1 MSLFKST
8 LIVSAFTLLSRISGL
23 ARDIVMAHYFGAGKA
38 TDAFFIAFKL
48 PNFLRRL
55 FGEGAFS
62 QAFVPV
68 LTEYRIQRDKSAVA
82 DLVQHTMGTL
92 GGILILLS
100 LVCVIAAPVVVMG
113 IAWGYIDQP
122 DKIALTTD
130 MFRVTFPY
138 ILFISLTALSA
149 GVLNSYSKFAVP
161 AFTPILLNLS
171 LIGCAIWLAPHLDV
185 PVKALAWGVFIAGIL
200 QLGFQLPFLY
210 KLGFLHWPRWGWKHT
225 GVRRIMKLM
234 LPGIVGSSVMQ
245 INLLFDIFIASFLV
259 TGSITWLYYA
269 DRMLEFPLGVF
280 GIALA
285 TVILPSLSEKHAAD
299 DTDGFSH
306 MLDFALR
313 WVIII
318 GLPAAV
324 ALFILAKPLLATFLQ
339 HGAYSI
345 HAIDMS
351 TFALQAYSFGLL
363 AHMMVKVLAPGYYA
377 RQDTKTPMKIGLI
390 AMASNMILNI
400 VFVVA
405 LYQLSVEGLHAGL
418 ALATAASGG
427 INAYLLWHGLIKK
440 KVHQPNK
447 GWLRF
452 GAQVSMACVVMVGV
466 LIGILGAIPEWYELS
481 LVSQIL
487 NLLILVSAGGASYFV
502 VLFIVGIR
510 PKDLTRPNKS
520 VNKNTTEAKNIPESK
535 V

>member
-8 LIVSAFTLLSRISGL
+8 LVVSAFTLLSRISGL

-68 LTEYRIQRDKSAVA
+68 LTEYKVQRDKSDVA
-82 DLVQHTMGTL
+82 DLVQHTAGTL
-92 GGILILLS
+92 GGILLLLS
-100 LVCVIAAPVVVMG
+100 IVCLIAAPIVVMA

-122 DKIALTTD
+122 DKVALTTD
-130 MFRVTFPY
+130 MFRLTFPY
-138 ILFISLTALSA
+138 IIFISLTALSS
-149 GVLNSYSKFAVP
+149 GVLNSYGKFAVP

-171 LIGCAIWLAPHLDV
+171 LIGAAIWLAPYLDV
-185 PVKALAWGVFIAGIL
+185 PVKALAWGVFFAGIL

-210 KLGFLHWPRWGWKHT
+210 KLGFLRWPRWGWRHS
-225 GVRRIMKLM
+225 GVRRVMKLM
-234 LPGIVGSSVMQ
+234 TPGIIGSSAMQ
-245 INLLFDIFIASFLV
+245 INLLFDIFVASFLV

-285 TVILPSLSEKHAAD
+285 TVILPSLSGKHAAKD
-299 DTDGFSH
+299 PEGFSH
-306 MLDFALR
+306 MLDFAMR
-313 WVIII
+313 WVFIV

-345 HAIDMS
+345 ESIDMS
-351 TFALQAYSFGLL
+351 VFALQAYSFGLL
-363 AHMMVKVLAPGYYA
+363 AHMLVKVLAPGYFA

-390 AMASNMILNI
+390 AMASNMVLNI
-400 VFVVA
+400 VFVVG
-405 LYQLSVEGLHAGL
+405 LYLLAVDGLHAGL
-418 ALATAASGG
+418 AMATAVSGV
-427 INAYLLWHGLIKK
+427 INAGLLWRGLRRK

-452 GAQVSMACVVMVGV
+452 GAQLSLACLVMVGV
-466 LIGILGAIPEWYELS
+466 LLTYLGNIAPWYELNLS
-481 LVSQIL
+481 SQIF
-487 NLLILVSAGGASYFV
+487 NLSLLVLVGAASYFV
-502 VLFIVGIR
+502 VLFILGIR
-510 PKDLTRPNKS
+510 VKDLRRPAENS
-520 VNKNTTEAKNIPESK
+520 GDSLI
-535 V
+535 

>member
-55 FGEGAFS
+55 FGEGAFH

-68 LTEYRIQRDKSAVA
+68 LTEYKVQRDKSDVA

-92 GGILILLS
+92 GGILLLLS
-100 LVCVIAAPVVVMG
+100 LVCVLAAPIVVMA

-122 DKIALTTD
+122 EKIALTTD

-149 GVLNSYSKFAVP
+149 GILNTYGKFAVP

-171 LIGCAIWLAPHLDV
+171 LIACSIWLAPYLDV

-200 QLGFQLPFLY
+200 QFGFQLPFLY
-210 KLGFLHWPRWGWKHT
+210 KLGFLRWPRWGWAHQ

-245 INLLFDIFIASFLV
+245 INLLFDILVASFLV

-285 TVILPSLSEKHAAD
+285 TVILPSLSEKHASD
-299 DTDGFSH
+299 DPSGFSH
-306 MLDFALR
+306 MLDFAMR

-339 HGAYSI
+339 HGEYST
-345 HAIDMS
+345 HSIDMS
-351 TFALQAYSFGLL
+351 AFALQAYSFGLL
-363 AHMMVKVLAPGYYA
+363 AHMLVKVLAPGYFA
-377 RQDTKTPMKIGLI
+377 RQDTKTPMRIGLI
-390 AMASNMILNI
+390 AMASNMVLNV
-400 VFVVA
+400 VFVLL
-405 LYQLSVEGLHAGL
+405 LYQLSVDGLHAGL
-418 ALATAASGG
+418 ALATAGSGV
-427 INAYLLWHGLIKK
+427 INAYLLWRGLHRKGI
-440 KVHQPNK
+440 HMPDS
-447 GWLRF
+447 GWLWF
-452 GAQVSMACVVMVGV
+452 FTQVLVASAAMIGV
-466 LIGILGAIPEWYELS
+466 LLAILGNLSDWYTLDLWHQIGYLAL
-481 LVSQIL
+481 LVAS
-487 NLLILVSAGGASYFV
+487 GGLSYFL
-502 VLFIVGIR
+502 VLFILGIR
-510 PKDLTRPNKS
+510 PKDLRQPRKS
-520 VNKNTTEAKNIPESK
+520 SG
-535 V
+535 

>member
-8 LIVSAFTLLSRISGL
+8 IVVSAFTLLSRISGL

-55 FGEGAFS
+55 FGEGAFA

-68 LTEYRIQRDKSAVA
+68 LTEYKIKRDQSAVV

-92 GGILILLS
+92 GGFLLLLS
-100 LVCVIAAPVVVMG
+100 AICILAAPIVVMG

-130 MFRVTFPY
+130 MFRITFPY

-149 GVLNSYSKFAVP
+149 GVLNSYGKFAVP
-161 AFTPILLNLS
+161 AFTPILLNVS
-171 LIGCAIWLAPHLDV
+171 LMACAVWLAPHLDV

-210 KLGFLHWPRWGWKHT
+210 KLGFLRWPRWGWKHS

-245 INLLFDIFIASFLV
+245 INLLFDIFVASFLV

-285 TVILPSLSEKHAAD
+285 TVILPSLSKKHAAD
-299 DTDGFSH
+299 DATGFSH
-306 MLDFALR
+306 MLDFAMR
-313 WVIII
+313 WVFII
-318 GLPAAV
+318 GLPAAL
-324 ALFILAKPLLATFLQ
+324 ALFILARPLLATFLQ

-345 HAIDMS
+345 DSIEMS
-351 TFALQAYSFGLL
+351 IFALQAYSFGLL
-363 AHMMVKVLAPGYYA
+363 AHMLVKVLAPGYFA
-377 RQDTKTPMKIGLI
+377 RQDTKTPMKIAVKAMI
-390 AMASNMILNI
+390 ANMFLNI
-400 VFVVA
+400 LFVVPMV
-405 LYQLSVEGLHAGL
+405 LYNYEAPHVGL
-418 ALATAASGG
+418 ALATTASAYMNAA
-427 INAYLLWHGLIKK
+427 LLFYALKRQRIY
-440 KVHQPNK
+440 QPQK
-447 GWLRF
+447 GWFVFTL
-452 GAQVSMACVVMVGV
+452 Q
-466 LIGILGAIPEWYELS
+466 LILGNSLLAVFIVFWTPVLS
-481 LVSQIL
+481 IWSDWSLDQRIL
-487 NLLILVSAGGASYFV
+487 NLCLIIFLAGLIYLASM
-502 VLFIVGIR
+502 LITGLR
-510 PKDLTRPNKS
+510 PAQLKR
-520 VNKNTTEAKNIPESK
+520 
-535 V
+535 

>member
-8 LIVSAFTLLSRISGL
+8 LVVSAFTLLSRISGL

-55 FGEGAFS
+55 FGEGAFH

-68 LTEYRIQRDKSAVA
+68 LTEYKVQRDKSAVA

-92 GGILILLS
+92 GGVLLLLS
-100 LVCVIAAPVVVMG
+100 VVCLLAAPWVVMG

-122 DKIALTTD
+122 DKMALTTD

-149 GVLNSYSKFAVP
+149 GVLNSYGKFAVP

-171 LIGCAIWLAPHLDV
+171 LIGCAVWLSPYFDV
-185 PVKALAWGVFIAGIL
+185 PVKALAWGVLFAGIL

-210 KLGFLHWPRWGWKHT
+210 KLGLLHWPRWGWHHS
-225 GVRRIMKLM
+225 GVRRVMKLM
-234 LPGIVGSSVMQ
+234 GPGIIGSSVMQ
-245 INLLFDIFIASFLV
+245 INLLFDIFVASFLA

-285 TVILPSLSEKHAAD
+285 TVILPSLSGKHAD
-299 DTDGFSH
+299 KDPQGFSH
-306 MLDFALR
+306 MLDFAMR
-313 WVIII
+313 WVILI

-324 ALFILAKPLLATFLQ
+324 ALFLLAKPLLATFLQ
-339 HGAYSI
+339 HGAYSEY
-345 HAIDMS
+345 AIDMS
-351 TFALQAYSFGLL
+351 IFALQAYSFGLL
-363 AHMMVKVLAPGYYA
+363 AHMLVKVLAPGYFA

-390 AMASNMILNI
+390 AMASNMFLNV
-400 VFVVA
+400 VFVVG
-405 LYQLSVEGLHAGL
+405 LYQLGVDGLHAGL
-418 ALATAASGG
+418 ALATAGSGA
-427 INAYLLWHGLIKK
+427 INAYLLWRGLRRKN
-440 KVHQPNK
+440 VHQPNK
-447 GWLRF
+447 GWWLF
-452 GAQVSMACVVMVGV
+452 AIQVSLACAVMVGV
-466 LIGILGAIPEWYELS
+466 LLLLLNMIPPWYGLS
-481 LVSQIL
+481 LLDQMMYLS
-487 NLLILVSAGGASYFV
+487 LLVITGAASYFV
-502 VLFIVGIR
+502 TLFVCGIR
-510 PKDLTRPNKS
+510 AKDLRRPAENS
-520 VNKNTTEAKNIPESK
+520 VNSLI
-535 V
+535 

>member
-8 LIVSAFTLLSRISGL
+8 IVVSVFTLLSRVTGL

-55 FGEGAFS
+55 FGEGAFA

-68 LTEYRIQRDKSAVA
+68 LTEYRVKRDQSAVA
-82 DLVQHTMGTL
+82 DLVQHTTGTL
-92 GGILILLS
+92 GGILLLLS
-100 LVCVIAAPVVVMG
+100 IVSVIAAPIVVMG

-130 MFRVTFPY
+130 MFRITFPY
-138 ILFISLTALSA
+138 ILFISLTALTS

-161 AFTPILLNLS
+161 AFTPILLNVS
-171 LIGCAIWLAPHLDV
+171 LMACAVWLAPYFDE

-200 QLGFQLPFLY
+200 QLGFQLPFIY
-210 KLGFLHWPRWGWKHT
+210 RLGFLRWPRWGWKHS
-225 GVRRIMKLM
+225 GVRRVMKLM
-234 LPGIVGSSVMQ
+234 IPGIVGSSVMQ
-245 INLLFDIFIASFLV
+245 INLLFDIFVASFLV

-285 TVILPSLSEKHAAD
+285 TVILPSLSEKHASD
-299 DTDGFSH
+299 DKNGFSH
-306 MLDFALR
+306 MLDFAMR
-313 WVIII
+313 WVFII

-339 HGAYSI
+339 HGAYTT

-363 AHMMVKVLAPGYYA
+363 AHMLVKVLAPGYFA
-377 RQDTKTPMKIGLI
+377 RQDTKTPMKIGLV
-390 AMASNMILNI
+390 A
-400 VFVVA
+400 VVA
-405 LYQLSVEGLHAGL
+405 NMVLNVVFIVALMQLEIEGLHAGL
-418 ALATAASGG
+418 AMATATSGVL
-427 INAYLLWHGLIKK
+427 NAFMLWRGLVRKN
-440 KVHQPNK
+440 VHQPNK

-452 GAQVSMACVVMVGV
+452 GLQIGLACLAMVSV
-466 LIGILGAIPEWYELS
+466 LMMILNAIGQWYELS
-481 LVSQIL
+481 LMAQIF
-487 NLLILVSAGGASYFV
+487 NLLILVAAGGASYFV
-502 VLFIVGIR
+502 VLFAVGIR
-510 PKDLTRPNKS
+510 LKDLRRPAENS
-520 VNKNTTEAKNIPESK
+520 ANSLV
-535 V
+535 

>member
-8 LIVSAFTLLSRISGL
+8 IVVSAFTLLSRISGL

-55 FGEGAFS
+55 FGEGAFA

-68 LTEYRIQRDKSAVA
+68 LTEYKLKRDQSAVV

-92 GGILILLS
+92 GGFLLLLS
-100 LVCVIAAPVVVMG
+100 AICMLAAPIVVMG

-130 MFRVTFPY
+130 MFRITFPY

-149 GVLNSYSKFAVP
+149 GVLNSYGKFAVP
-161 AFTPILLNLS
+161 AFTPILLNVS
-171 LIGCAIWLAPHLDV
+171 LMACAVWLAPHLDV

-210 KLGFLHWPRWGWKHT
+210 KLGFLRWPRWGWKHS

-245 INLLFDIFIASFLV
+245 INLLFDIFVASFLV

-285 TVILPSLSEKHAAD
+285 TVILPSLSKKHAAD
-299 DTDGFSH
+299 DATGFSH
-306 MLDFALR
+306 MLDFAMR
-313 WVIII
+313 WVFII
-318 GLPAAV
+318 GLPAAL

-345 HAIDMS
+345 DSIEMS
-351 TFALQAYSFGLL
+351 IFALQAYSFGLL
-363 AHMMVKVLAPGYYA
+363 AHMLVKVLAPGYFA

-390 AMASNMILNI
+390 AMASNMVLNV
-400 VFVVA
+400 VFVLA
-405 LYQLSVEGLHAGL
+405 LYQLEVDGLHAGL
-418 ALATAASGG
+418 AMATAASGV
-427 INAYLLWHGLIKK
+427 INAYLLWRGLAKA
-440 KVHQPNK
+440 KVHQANK

-452 GAQVSMACVVMVGV
+452 ALQIAVACVAMVGI
-466 LIGILGAIPEWYELS
+466 LLFTLSSIGQWYNLD
-481 LVSQIL
+481 LMAQIL
-487 NLLILVSAGGASYFV
+487 NLSMLVIVGGASYFA
-502 VLFIVGIR
+502 VLFALGIR
-510 PKDLTRPNKS
+510 LKDLRRPAENS
-520 VNKNTTEAKNIPESK
+520 PNSLV
-535 V
+535 

>member
-55 FGEGAFS
+55 FGEGAFH

-68 LTEYRIQRDKSAVA
+68 LTEYKVQRDKSDVA

-92 GGILILLS
+92 GGILLLLS
-100 LVCVIAAPVVVMG
+100 LVCVLAAPIVVMA

-122 DKIALTTD
+122 EKITLTTD

-149 GVLNSYSKFAVP
+149 GILNTYGKFAVP

-171 LIGCAIWLAPHLDV
+171 LIACSIWLAPYLDV

-200 QLGFQLPFLY
+200 QFGFQLPFLY
-210 KLGFLHWPRWGWKHT
+210 KLGFLRWPRWGWAHQ

-245 INLLFDIFIASFLV
+245 INLLFDILVASFLV

-285 TVILPSLSEKHAAD
+285 TVILPSLSEKHASD
-299 DTDGFSH
+299 DPSGFSH
-306 MLDFALR
+306 MLDFAMR

-339 HGAYSI
+339 HGEYST
-345 HAIDMS
+345 HSIDMS
-351 TFALQAYSFGLL
+351 AFALQAYSFGLL
-363 AHMMVKVLAPGYYA
+363 AHMLVKVLAPGYFA
-377 RQDTKTPMKIGLI
+377 RQDTKTPMRIGLI
-390 AMASNMILNI
+390 AMASNMVLNV
-400 VFVVA
+400 VFVLL
-405 LYQLSVEGLHAGL
+405 LYQLSVDGLHAGL
-418 ALATAASGG
+418 ALATAGSGV
-427 INAYLLWHGLIKK
+427 INAYLLWRGLHRKGI
-440 KVHQPNK
+440 HMPDS
-447 GWLRF
+447 GWLWF
-452 GAQVSMACVVMVGV
+452 FTQVLVASAAMIGV
-466 LIGILGAIPEWYELS
+466 LLAILGNLSDWYTLDLWHQIGYLAL
-481 LVSQIL
+481 LVAS
-487 NLLILVSAGGASYFV
+487 GGLSYFL
-502 VLFIVGIR
+502 VLFILGIR
-510 PKDLTRPNKS
+510 PKDLRQPRKS
-520 VNKNTTEAKNIPESK
+520 SG
-535 V
+535 

>member
-68 LTEYRIQRDKSAVA
+68 LTEYKVHKDKSEVA

-92 GGILILLS
+92 AGILILLS
-100 LVCVIAAPVVVMG
+100 LVCLIAAPVVVMG

-122 DKIALTTD
+122 EKIALTTD

-171 LIGCAIWLAPHLDV
+171 LIACAIWLAPHLDV
-185 PVKALAWGVFIAGIL
+185 PVKSLAWGVFIAGIL
-200 QLGFQLPFLY
+200 QFGFQLPFLY

-234 LPGIVGSSVMQ
+234 LPGIMGSSVMQ

-285 TVILPSLSEKHAAD
+285 TVILPSLSEKHASD
-299 DTDGFSH
+299 DADGFSH
-306 MLDFALR
+306 MLDFAMR

-345 HAIDMS
+345 DAINMS

-363 AHMMVKVLAPGYYA
+363 AHMLVKVLAPGYFA

-390 AMASNMILNI
+390 AMASNMILNV
-400 VFVVA
+400 VFVFV
-405 LYQLSVEGLHAGL
+405 LYKLNVDGLHAGL
-418 ALATAASGG
+418 ALATAASGA

-440 KVHQPNK
+440 KVHHPNK
-447 GWLRF
+447 GWFKFSL
-452 GAQVSMACVVMVGV
+452 QVSLACSAMVGV
-466 LIGILGAIPEWYELS
+466 LLIILGNIPEWYDLS
-481 LVSQIL
+481 LIDQIL
-487 NLLILVSAGGASYFV
+487 NLLALVVAGGLSYFA
-502 VLFIVGIR
+502 VLFILGIR
-510 PKDLTRPNKS
+510 PKDL
-520 VNKNTTEAKNIPESK
+520 AKPRK
-535 V
+535 TA

>member
-8 LIVSAFTLLSRISGL
+8 IIVSAFTLLSRISGL
-23 ARDIVMAHYFGAGKA
+23 ARDIVLAHYFGAGKA

-55 FGEGAFS
+55 FGEGAFA

-68 LTEYRIQRDKSAVA
+68 LTEYRIKRDDAAVA

-92 GGILILLS
+92 GGFLLLLS
-100 LVCVIAAPVVVMG
+100 LISLLAAPIVVMA

-130 MFRVTFPY
+130 LFRVTFPY
-138 ILFISLTALSA
+138 IFFIALTALSA
-149 GVLNSYSKFAVP
+149 GVLNSYGKFAVP

-171 LIGCAIWLAPHLDV
+171 LIGCAIWFAPYFDV
-185 PVKALAWGVFIAGIL
+185 PVKALAWGVFFAGIL

-210 KLGFLHWPRWGWKHT
+210 KLGFLRWPKWGWKHS
-225 GVRRIMKLM
+225 GVRRVMKLM

-285 TVILPSLSEKHAAD
+285 TVILPGLSNKHAAD
-299 DTDGFSH
+299 DPEGFSH
-306 MLDFALR
+306 MLDFAMR
-313 WVIII
+313 WVFII

-324 ALFILAKPLLATFLQ
+324 ALFMLAKPLLATFLQ
-339 HGAYSI
+339 HGAFST

-363 AHMMVKVLAPGYYA
+363 AHMLVKVLAPGYFA

-390 AMASNMILNI
+390 AVVVNMILN
-400 VFVVA
+400 VAFVVA
-405 LYQLSVEGLHAGL
+405 LYQYEVEGLHAGL
-418 ALATAASGG
+418 AMATAGSG
-427 INAYLLWHGLIKK
+427 ILNAYLLWRGLIRKQ
-440 KVHQPNK
+440 VHQPNK
-447 GWLRF
+447 GWSRF
-452 GAQVSMACVVMVGV
+452 AVQISLACVAMVAV
-466 LIGILGAIPEWYELS
+466 LYAILGSIAQWYDLS
-481 LVSQIL
+481 LMEQIY
-487 NLLILVSAGGASYFV
+487 NLLLLVVAGAVSYFV
-502 VLFIVGIR
+502 VLFALGIR
-510 PKDLTRPNKS
+510 LKDLRRPAENS
-520 VNKNTTEAKNIPESK
+520 RNSLV
-535 V
+535 

>member
-8 LIVSAFTLLSRISGL
+8 LVVTTFTLLSRISGL

-55 FGEGAFS
+55 FGEGSFS

-68 LTEYRIQRDKSAVA
+68 LTEYKVRHDKSAVA

-92 GGILILLS
+92 GGVLLLLS
-100 LVCVIAAPVVVMG
+100 TVCLIAAPVVVMG

-138 ILFISLTALSA
+138 IFFIALTALSA
-149 GVLNSYSKFAVP
+149 GVLNSYGKFAVP

-171 LIGCAIWLAPHLDV
+171 LIGSAIWLAPYFDV

-200 QLGFQLPFLY
+200 QLGFQLPFLH
-210 KLGFLHWPRWGWKHT
+210 KLGFLQWPRWGWKHA
-225 GVRRIMKLM
+225 GVRRVMKLM
-234 LPGIVGSSVMQ
+234 GPGIIGSSVMQ
-245 INLLFDIFIASFLV
+245 INLLFDIFVASFLA

-285 TVILPSLSEKHAAD
+285 TVILPSLSEKHAAKNTED
-299 DTDGFSH
+299 FSH
-306 MLDFALR
+306 MLDFAMR
-313 WVIII
+313 WVIIV

-324 ALFILAKPLLATFLQ
+324 ALFILAKPLLGTFLQ

-345 HAIDMS
+345 HAISMS
-351 TFALQAYSFGLL
+351 VFALQAYSFGLL
-363 AHMMVKVLAPGYYA
+363 AHMLVKVLAPGYFA

-390 AMASNMILNI
+390 AMASNMVLNV
-400 VFVVA
+400 VFVLI
-405 LYQLSVEGLHAGL
+405 LYQLKVDGLHAGL
-418 ALATAASGG
+418 ALATAGSGV
-427 INAYLLWHGLIKK
+427 INAYLLWRGLVRK

-452 GAQVSMACVVMVGV
+452 TLQVGLACFVMSGV
-466 LIGILGAIPEWYELS
+466 LLALLGNIPPWYGLK
-481 LVSQIL
+481 LMSQIL
-487 NLLILVSAGGASYFV
+487 NLSLLVVAGGGSYFV
-502 VLFIVGIR
+502 ILFILGIR
-510 PKDLTRPNKS
+510 LKDLRRPSENS
-520 VNKNTTEAKNIPESK
+520 SDSLV
-535 V
+535 

>member
-8 LIVSAFTLLSRISGL
+8 IIVSSFTLLSRISGL

-55 FGEGAFS
+55 FGEGAFA

-68 LTEYRIQRDKSAVA
+68 LTEYKVKRDNAAVA

-92 GGILILLS
+92 GGVLLLLS
-100 LVCVIAAPVVVMG
+100 FVSLLAAPIIVMG

-130 MFRVTFPY
+130 MFRITFPY
-138 ILFISLTALSA
+138 IFFIALTALSA
-149 GVLNSYSKFAVP
+149 GVLNSFGKFAVP

-171 LIGCAIWLAPHLDV
+171 LIACAIWFAPYFDV
-185 PVKALAWGVFIAGIL
+185 PIKALAWGVFFAGIL

-210 KLGFLHWPRWGWKHT
+210 KLGFLRWPKWGWKHS
-225 GVRRIMKLM
+225 GVRRVMKLM
-234 LPGIVGSSVMQ
+234 LPGILGSSVMQ
-245 INLLFDIFIASFLV
+245 INLLFDIFVASFLV

-285 TVILPSLSEKHAAD
+285 TVILPSLSNKHASD
-299 DTDGFSH
+299 DPEGFSH
-306 MLDFALR
+306 MLDFAMR
-313 WVIII
+313 WVFII

-324 ALFILAKPLLATFLQ
+324 ALFILAKPMLATFLQ
-339 HGAYSI
+339 HGAFSI
-345 HAIDMS
+345 HAIEMS

-363 AHMMVKVLAPGYYA
+363 AHMLVKVLAPGYFA

-390 AMASNMILNI
+390 AMAANMVLNV

-405 LYQLSVEGLHAGL
+405 LYQMGSDGLHAGL
-418 ALATAASGG
+418 AMATATSGVL
-427 INAYLLWHGLIKK
+427 NAYLLWRGLIHKQ
-440 KVHQPNK
+440 VHQPNK

-452 GAQVSMACVVMVGV
+452 AMQIGIACLVMVTV
-466 LIGILGAIPEWYELS
+466 LYAVLATIGQWYELDLMAQIYHLLL
-481 LVSQIL
+481 LV
-487 NLLILVSAGGASYFV
+487 VVGGASYFV
-502 VLFIVGIR
+502 VLFGLGIR
-510 PKDLTRPNKS
+510 LKDLRRPAENS
-520 VNKNTTEAKNIPESK
+520 ANSLV
-535 V
+535 

>member
-8 LIVSAFTLLSRISGL
+8 LVVSAFTLLSRISGL

-55 FGEGAFS
+55 FGEGAFA

-68 LTEYRIQRDKSAVA
+68 LTEYKLQRDQSAVA

-92 GGILILLS
+92 GGILLLLS
-100 LVCVIAAPVVVMG
+100 AICLVAAPIVVMG

-130 MFRVTFPY
+130 MFRITFPY

-149 GVLNSYSKFAVP
+149 GVLNSYGKFAVP

-171 LIGCAIWLAPHLDV
+171 LMGCTVWLSPYLDV
-185 PVKALAWGVFIAGIL
+185 PVKALAWGVFLAGIL

-210 KLGFLHWPRWGWKHT
+210 KLGFLRWPRWGWKHS
-225 GVRRIMKLM
+225 GVRRVMKLM
-234 LPGIVGSSVMQ
+234 GPGIIGSSVMQ
-245 INLLFDIFIASFLV
+245 INLLFDIFVASFLV

-285 TVILPSLSEKHAAD
+285 TVILPSLSAKHAAKD
-299 DTDGFSH
+299 VDGFSH
-306 MLDFALR
+306 MLDFAMR
-313 WVIII
+313 WVFIV

-324 ALFILAKPLLATFLQ
+324 ALFILAKPLMGTFLQ
-339 HGAYSI
+339 HGAYTLES
-345 HAIDMS
+345 IDMS
-351 TFALQAYSFGLL
+351 IFALQAYSFGLL
-363 AHMMVKVLAPGYYA
+363 AHMLVKVLAPGYFS

-390 AMASNMILNI
+390 AMASNMVLNV
-400 VFVVA
+400 VFVVS
-405 LYQLSVEGLHAGL
+405 LYQLGFDGLHAGL
-418 ALATAASGG
+418 ALATATSGV
-427 INAYLLWHGLIKK
+427 INAYLLWRGLVAKK
-440 KVHQPNK
+440 IHTPNQ
-447 GWLRF
+447 GWLKF
-452 GAQVSMACVVMVGV
+452 AAQVSMACLVMGTV
-466 LIGILGAIPEWYELS
+466 LWVLLDNIPPWYELGLWPQITNLS
-481 LVSQIL
+481 L
-487 NLLILVSAGGASYFV
+487 LVVAGGLSYFA
-502 VLFIVGIR
+502 VLLVLGLRI
-510 PKDLTRPNKS
+510 KDLRRPSKS
-520 VNKNTTEAKNIPESK
+520 
-535 V
+535 

>member
-8 LIVSAFTLLSRISGL
+8 IIVSTFTLLSRISGL

-55 FGEGAFS
+55 FGEGAFA

-68 LTEYRIQRDKSAVA
+68 LTEYKVKRDQSAVA

-92 GGILILLS
+92 GGFLLLLS
-100 LVCVIAAPVVVMG
+100 AICMLAAPIVVMG

-149 GVLNSYSKFAVP
+149 GVLNSYGKFAVP
-161 AFTPILLNLS
+161 AFTPILLNVS
-171 LIGCAIWLAPHLDV
+171 LMACTVWLAPHLDV

-210 KLGFLHWPRWGWKHT
+210 KLGFLRWPRWGWKHS

-245 INLLFDIFIASFLV
+245 INLLFDIFVASFLV

-285 TVILPSLSEKHAAD
+285 TVILPSLSNKHAAD
-299 DTDGFSH
+299 DAAGFSH
-306 MLDFALR
+306 MLDFAMR
-313 WVIII
+313 WVFII

-324 ALFILAKPLLATFLQ
+324 ALFLLAKPLLATFLQ
-339 HGAYSI
+339 HGEYSVDSI
-345 HAIDMS
+345 EMS
-351 TFALQAYSFGLL
+351 IFALQAYSFGLL
-363 AHMMVKVLAPGYYA
+363 AHMLVKVLAPGYFA

-390 AMASNMILNI
+390 AMASNMILNV
-400 VFVVA
+400 VFVLA
-405 LYQLSVEGLHAGL
+405 LYQLEVDGLHAGL
-418 ALATAASGG
+418 AMATAASGV
-427 INAYLLWHGLIKK
+427 INAYLLWHGLAKA
-440 KVHQPNK
+440 KVHQANK

-452 GAQVSMACVVMVGV
+452 ALQITVACVAMVGI
-466 LIGILGAIPEWYELS
+466 LLFTLNSIGQWYNLGLMA
-481 LVSQIL
+481 QIL
-487 NLLILVSAGGASYFV
+487 NLSMLVALGGVSYFA
-502 VLFIVGIR
+502 VLFALGIR
-510 PKDLTRPNKS
+510 LKDLRRPAENLPNS
-520 VNKNTTEAKNIPESK
+520 LV
-535 V
+535 

>member
-55 FGEGAFS
+55 FGEGAFA

-68 LTEYRIQRDKSAVA
+68 LTEYKVQRDKSAVA

-92 GGILILLS
+92 GGVLILLS
-100 LVCVIAAPVVVMG
+100 LICLIAAPVVVMA

-149 GVLNSYSKFAVP
+149 SVLNTYSKFAVP

-171 LIGCAIWLAPHLDV
+171 LIGCAIWLSPYLDV

-210 KLGFLHWPRWGWKHT
+210 KLGFLQRPRWGWKHS
-225 GVRRIMKLM
+225 GVRRVMKLM
-234 LPGIVGSSVMQ
+234 VPGIVGSSVMQ
-245 INLLFDIFIASFLV
+245 VNLLFDIFIASFLV

-285 TVILPSLSEKHAAD
+285 TVILPSLSEKHASD

-324 ALFILAKPLLATFLQ
+324 ALFILAKPLLGTFLQ
-339 HGAYSI
+339 HGAYTTE
-345 HAIDMS
+345 AIDMS

-363 AHMMVKVLAPGYYA
+363 AHMLVKVLAPGYFA

-390 AMASNMILNI
+390 AMASNMILNV
-400 VFVVA
+400 VFVFA
-405 LYQLSVEGLHAGL
+405 LYQMNIDGLHAGL
-418 ALATAASGG
+418 ALATAASGA
-427 INAYLLWHGLIKK
+427 INALLLWRGLVKK

-447 GWLRF
+447 GWFAFSL
-452 GAQVSMACVVMVGV
+452 QVLLACIVMIAV
-466 LIGILGAIPEWYELS
+466 LLGILDTIPEWYDLS
-481 LVSQIL
+481 LYEQIL
-487 NLLILVSAGGASYFV
+487 NLSALVCAGGLSYFT

-510 PKDLTRPNKS
+510 PKDL
-520 VNKNTTEAKNIPESK
+520 AKPQK
-535 V
+535 A